1 MNETVKE
8 WCMCWQPP
16 PLPPQYHP
24 AFIQMYDHAR
34 VDPSYVIYT
43 EKCEGYIEIPEI
55 LPTKGV
61 TVVTFAGSKVQNA
74 GLSGWIV
81 FLIVFIVI
89 VIIIVFAF
97 MTWKIWKKKKR
108 TGRYEPVTGNVP
120 LEVYESTNYL
130 DNKATRG
137 QCWKTSN
144 LTTPDNNGIEN
155 MYNSLPRSNGMS
167 SCDMEVPDGTVLNG
181 ALSSQE
187 NKPQNVKRAG
197 VKNGLP
203 QGPNSTERPWSQ
215 KFEDIHFIDDPP
227 SPPPAYDQAVEGAN
241 TYGALQRDS
250 GGFNSKVLHKGGDIQ
265 GLDDK
270 TVDGKMIENQDSGKG
285 SLPPIEVTQKSSPKK
300 KKKAFLK
307 TPRQVKDEKNPRT

>member
-55 LPTKGV
+55 LPTK
-61 TVVTFAGSKVQNA
+61 VQNA

-108 TGRYEPVTGNVP
+108 TG
-120 LEVYESTNYL
+120 STNYL

>member
-55 LPTKGV
+55 LPTK
-61 TVVTFAGSKVQNA
+61 VQNA

-108 TGRYEPVTGNVP
+108 TGSTGNVP